1 MEKEM
6 DLDNEKQKK
15 KQKKVIKKKSFRK
28 KSKNVTEVTEMVD
41 GLKVNHG
48 PDIVIEETRSQPGS
62 RRNSSF
68 SSEDLPQRRASN
80 VGINHQSK
88 DAEPHTEDGSI
99 MTRRASVKRGSIF
112 YAEDEE
118 DLEAKKVKAAL
129 NAMGL
134 LKKKQKAFTWDTQT
148 TTNKKIEDVKNKWK
162 RPGKNAVMDK
172 DTALKTLGLL
182 NTSGGVT
189 KPRDIRDYSEDEILK
204 AFQKQCTRL
213 SKYALWFYYMKFNKF
228 SSQAQAG
235 KMIELQ
241 DCHEA
246 YQVLLKVVKAHGNKK
261 KEKEESE
268 AS

>member
-1 MEKEM
+1 M
-6 DLDNEKQKK
+6 
-15 KQKKVIKKKSFRK
+15 
-28 KSKNVTEVTEMVD
+28 
-41 GLKVNHG
+41 
-48 PDIVIEETRSQPGS
+48 
-62 RRNSSF
+62 
-68 SSEDLPQRRASN
+68 
-80 VGINHQSK
+80 

-189 KPRDIRDYSEDEILK
+189 KPRDIRDY
-204 AFQKQCTRL
+204 
-213 SKYALWFYYMKFNKF
+213 
-228 SSQAQAG
+228 
-235 KMIELQ
+235 
-241 DCHEA
+241 
-246 YQVLLKVVKAHGNKK
+246 
-261 KEKEESE
+261 
-268 AS
+268 

>member
-1 MEKEM
+1 
-6 DLDNEKQKK
+6 
-15 KQKKVIKKKSFRK
+15 
-28 KSKNVTEVTEMVD
+28 
-41 GLKVNHG
+41 
-48 PDIVIEETRSQPGS
+48 
-62 RRNSSF
+62 
-68 SSEDLPQRRASN
+68 
-80 VGINHQSK
+80 
-88 DAEPHTEDGSI
+88 
-99 MTRRASVKRGSIF
+99 
-112 YAEDEE
+112 
-118 DLEAKKVKAAL
+118 
-129 NAMGL
+129 
-134 LKKKQKAFTWDTQT
+134 
-148 TTNKKIEDVKNKWK
+148 
-162 RPGKNAVMDK
+162 MDK

-261 KEKEESE
+261 KEKEERE
-268 AS
+268 